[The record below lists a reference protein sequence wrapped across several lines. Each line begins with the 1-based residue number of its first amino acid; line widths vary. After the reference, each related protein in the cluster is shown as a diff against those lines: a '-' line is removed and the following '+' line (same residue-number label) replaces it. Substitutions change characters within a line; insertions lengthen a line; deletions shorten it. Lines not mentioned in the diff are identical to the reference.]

1 MNFGNGANCMRVT
14 ELSIKHYRSIE
25 NIKIFFPEG
34 KPVVLF
40 GPNNAGK
47 SNILSAINRILGDRY
62 PTYVEMLDSDYYM
75 RDKKQYPS
83 STLRASFSSPV
94 HRDKNGRAFSQIA
107 VTYDS
112 ITNDNLL
119 HDGFGNK
126 IYISNEER
134 ALCQSYLIDAERNIQ
149 GAFNYSSRYSVLSK
163 FSRRIHDALSS
174 EHKRELSSIFEQ
186 IKKAFNDTKE
196 FANFFKEFSRVI
208 DGSVKGFVHS
218 LEADFSAY
226 DPNNYAQSLR
236 IYAKEG
242 ASVRSFEE
250 FGTGEQQILLMAFI
264 KAYMAV
270 FTSENFVLIIE
281 EPEAHLHPLA
291 QKWLKEYILELCS
304 SGIQIIISTHSADF
318 IDTEYL
324 EGMVRVYKENG
335 ITKIR
340 QLNAEELC
348 SFCIATGC
356 SPSKATPQ
364 NIADFY
370 STKLFPD
377 QLKGMLTEKIL
388 LVEGETEYFAL
399 PIYLRKVGFLLPE
412 HGIEIINCR
421 GKNSIPLFWRLFKAY
436 GYHCYFIFDCD
447 ESKGKNNCFD
457 GIITV
462 DDWTTSVDKFVITE
476 QYAYFGKDFEHYF
489 KSIVKNYNELEL
501 MIRNDYGITSKQGV
515 AKAIAQHV
523 EENIPFI
530 EKLKD
535 VLEKF

>member
-1 MNFGNGANCMRVT
+1 MRVT

-25 NIKIFFPEG
+25 DIKIRFPEN

-47 SNILSAINRILGDRY
+47 SNILSAVNRILGERY

-75 RDKKQYPS
+75 RDKTLYPS
-83 STLRASFSSPV
+83 STITATFSLPI
-94 HRDKNGRAFSQIA
+94 HCDKNGHVFSQIA
-107 VTYDS
+107 VTYDNN
-112 ITNDNLL
+112 TNENLL
-119 HDGFGNK
+119 HNGSGHK
-126 IYISNEER
+126 IYLSNNER

-163 FSRRIHDALSS
+163 FSHRIHAALSS
-174 EHKRELSSIFEQ
+174 EHKKELSLAFEQ
-186 IKKAFNDTKE
+186 IKTAFNNTEE

-226 DPNNYAQSLR
+226 DPNNYARSLR

-242 ASVRSFEE
+242 DSVRGFEE

-270 FTSENFVLIIE
+270 FTAENFVLIIE

-388 LVEGETEYFAL
+388 LVEGETEYFTL
-399 PIYLRKVGFLLPE
+399 PIYLKKVGFLLPE

-457 GIITV
+457 GIITTK
-462 DDWTTSVDKFVITE
+462 DWTISTDKFAVTE
-476 QYAYFGKDFEHYF
+476 QYACFEKDFEHYF
-489 KSIVKNYNELEL
+489 KSVVKNYNELEL
-501 MIRNDYGITSKQGV
+501 MIKNDYGITSKQGV
-515 AKAIAQHV
+515 AKAIAQHLK
-523 EENIPFI
+523 ENIPFI

-535 VLEKF
+535 ALEKF

>member
-1 MNFGNGANCMRVT
+1 MRVT
-14 ELSIKHYRSIE
+14 TLSIEHYRSIE
-25 NIKIFFPEG
+25 DVTIRFPEG

-47 SNILSAINRILGDRY
+47 SNILSAINRILGERY

-83 STLRASFSSPV
+83 STIKVNFSLPV
-94 HRDKNGRAFSQIA
+94 HRDKYGRTFSQIA
-107 VTYDS
+107 VTYNG

-119 HDGFGNK
+119 HDGFGNRL
-126 IYISNEER
+126 YISNEER

-163 FSRRIHDALSS
+163 FSHRIHDALSS
-174 EHKRELSSIFEQ
+174 EHKKELSSVFEQ
-186 IKKAFNDTKE
+186 IKRAFNETTE
-196 FANFFKEFSRVI
+196 FANFFREFSRVV

-226 DPNNYAQSLR
+226 DPNNYARSLR

-242 ASVRSFEE
+242 DSVRSFEE

-399 PIYLRKVGFLLPE
+399 PLYLKKVGFLLPE
-412 HGIEIINCR
+412 NGIEIINCR
-421 GKNSIPLFWRLFKAY
+421 GKNSIPLFWRLFTAY
-436 GYHCYFIFDCD
+436 GYCCYFIFDCD
-447 ESKGKNNCFD
+447 KTKGKNEDFN
-457 GIITV
+457 GIISIDNWVTAI
-462 DDWTTSVDKFVITE
+462 DQFVITKK
-476 QYAYFGKDFEHYF
+476 YAYFGKDFEHYF
-489 KSIVKNYNELEL
+489 RSAVKNYDELETT
-501 MIRNDYGITSKQGV
+501 IKKDYGIVSKQGV
-515 AKAIAQHV
+515 AKAVAQHLNEV
-523 EENIPFI
+523 TPFI
-530 EKLKD
+530 KELKNALEKL
-535 VLEKF
+535 